1 MSRRSAAR
9 AAGPARSLSQTA
21 SRGAAITASGLWL
34 KTLIQLVSTML
45 LARLLDPGD
54 FGLIAMIMA
63 IVGVADLVRDFG
75 MTGAIIQAR
84 ALSVRQWSSL
94 LWFSLAL
101 GGVLTVV
108 VAVSAPLIA
117 ALYDEQRLII
127 LTLAIAPTL
136 LLNALA
142 MPMQAAAQRDLRF
155 GALAMIDIVAMVV
168 GVVCSVIAALL
179 GFGVWSLV
187 ILGAAGQIYRLI
199 ALWAATR
206 LHWGPPRIGR
216 DISPLLT
223 TGGSIFGVQ
232 LLNYAARNMDNVIIG
247 AQLGPAALG
256 QYSRAYSLFLL
267 PQQQLNGPIGRVAL
281 PVLSKLQDDADRY
294 RRYVR
299 GSMTVIG
306 YMSLPTYAIAAAVAY
321 PLIAFLLGP
330 GWEQAAGA
338 FALLAIAGIAQAI
351 GNVQGWIYITLGRA
365 HRQLVYY
372 LITRPIVIGMFFVGV
387 WWNGIEGLALLYGLT
402 TMALLVPGF
411 WAAIHGTFLRG
422 WHDITAPLVRP
433 VLLTP
438 LVFAAAYGATLA
450 TAGRIPL
457 LQVIAGGLAGLAV
470 IALALV
476 IPAYR
481 RDIGS
486 ILEFV
491 NKARAP
497 KKPSRPDA
505 AATPH
510 PDAVKPT
517 ELADSSD
524 TSHGTMN

>member
-1 MSRRSAAR
+1 VSRATR
-9 AAGPARSLSQTA
+9 AAAHTAAPERSLSRTA
-21 SRGAAITASGLWL
+21 SRGAAVTASGLWL
-34 KTLIQLVSTML
+34 KTLIQLVSTMV

-63 IVGVADLVRDFG
+63 IIGVADLVRDFG

-84 ALSVRQWSSL
+84 SLSRKQWSSL

-101 GGVLTVV
+101 GSVLTVV
-108 VAVSAPLIA
+108 VALCAPLIA

-136 LLNALA
+136 LLNSLA
-142 MPMQAAAQRDLRF
+142 MPMQAAAQRDMRF
-155 GALAMIDIVAMVV
+155 GTLALIDIVAMIV
-168 GVVCSVIAALL
+168 GVVLSVIAAVL

-187 ILGAAGQIYRLI
+187 ILGAAGQVYRLI
-199 ALWAATR
+199 ALWVATR
-206 LHWGPPRIGR
+206 LHWGPPRISR
-216 DISPLLT
+216 EISSLLT

-232 LLNYAARNMDNVIIG
+232 LLNYASRNMDNVIIG
-247 AQLGPAALG
+247 QQLGPAALG

-281 PVLSKLQDDADRY
+281 PVLSRLQDDAERY

-299 GSMTVIG
+299 GSMTIIG
-306 YMSLPTYAIAAAVAY
+306 YLSLPTYAIAAAVAY
-321 PLIAFLLGP
+321 PLIEVLLGP

-338 FALLAIAGIAQAI
+338 FALLAIAGMAQAI
-351 GNVQGWIYITLGRA
+351 GNVQGWLYITLGRA
-365 HRQLVYY
+365 HRQLVYF
-372 LITRPIVIGMFFVGV
+372 LITRPIVIAMFFVGV

-402 TMALLVPGF
+402 SMALLLPGY

-433 VLLTP
+433 VVLAP
-438 LVFAAAYGATLA
+438 LVFAAAYSVTFA
-450 TAGRIPL
+450 TAALIPL
-457 LQVIAGGLAGLAV
+457 LQVLIGGLTGAAV
-470 IALALV
+470 LALASL

-481 RDIGS
+481 RDYLS

-491 NKARAP
+491 KKARGPKAP
-497 KKPSRPDA
+497 
-505 AATPH
+505 
-510 PDAVKPT
+510 PT
-517 ELADSSD
+517 NRASSD
-524 TSHGTMN
+524 DAPPSNTESGTPTSTTTL